1 MSDNN
6 IKELGQILVA
16 NPNKYKKRIGFIF
29 NYTENNDITTV
40 IFMFVSRNPVNRL
53 KLIKLKEVYVCCP
66 TFLQYLLNAKTKKK
80 KKKEITKVTISR
92 TSTLKQYCPYLD
104 PGLRFDQP
112 CHSLRRFHRLFCC
125 SSSSTLVQK

>member
-29 NYTENNDITTV
+29 NYFLYNNNNITTV

-66 TFLQYLLNAKTKKK
+66 TFLQYLLNAKK
-80 KKKEITKVTISR
+80 KKKERNNQSHYIAN
-92 TSTLKQYCPYLD
+92 QY
-104 PGLRFDQP
+104 
-112 CHSLRRFHRLFCC
+112 
-125 SSSSTLVQK
+125 T